1 MPLTRIDPE
10 FPSKEG
16 SMSGISDAHH
26 FRKMVAGFCMLF
38 APLCMLVGFIVDPDA
53 SYAFL
58 FIGAVLMVPAALG
71 LMHMLREREVAFGH
85 LGGGLSLIGLMGM
98 AGLVGMDV
106 GGTTDL
112 VDRVD
117 HLTGVGNWM
126 FVATMG
132 FGLGMAMLG
141 MGVFRAHAV
150 MSWAAACLM
159 IGGIAFDV
167 ALIVSSA
174 GIAIASAA
182 AMVAGVGATGLMV
195 WRESD
200 EAWENAPALGGHAG

>member
-1 MPLTRIDPE
+1 
-10 FPSKEG
+10 
-16 SMSGISDAHH
+16 MSGISDAHH
-26 FRKMVAGFCMLF
+26 FRKMVAGFCMVF
-38 APLCMLVGFIVDPDA
+38 APLCMLAGFIADPDA

-58 FIGAVLMVPAALG
+58 FTGAVLMVPAALG

-85 LGGGLSLIGLMGM
+85 VGGGLSLIGLMGT
-98 AGLVGMDV
+98 AGLIGMDV

-132 FGLGMAMLG
+132 FGLGMAILG
-141 MGVFRAHAV
+141 VGTFRAHAV
-150 MSWAAACLM
+150 MAWAAACLM

-167 ALIVSSA
+167 ALLASSA
-174 GIAIASAA
+174 GIAIAASAA
-182 AMVAGVGATGLMV
+182 MLAGVGATGLMV
-195 WRESD
+195 WRQSD
-200 EAWENAPALGGHAG
+200 DAWEHTPALGAR

>member
-1 MPLTRIDPE
+1 M
-10 FPSKEG
+10 F
-16 SMSGISDAHH
+16 GISDAHH

-38 APLCMLVGFIVDPDA
+38 APICLLIGFIVDPDA

-58 FIGAVLMVPAALG
+58 FVGAILMVPAALG

-85 LGGGLSLIGLMGM
+85 LGGGLSLIGLMGT

-141 MGVFRAHAV
+141 MGAFRAHAV
-150 MSWAAACLM
+150 QSWAAACLM
-159 IGGIAFDV
+159 VGGIAFDV
-167 ALIVSSA
+167 ALLASSG
-174 GIAIASAA
+174 GIAIAGAA
-182 AMVAGVGATGLMV
+182 IMLAGLGTTGYMV

-200 EAWENAPALGGHAG
+200 DAWEHTPALGAS

>member
-1 MPLTRIDPE
+1 
-10 FPSKEG
+10 
-16 SMSGISDAHH
+16 MSGISDAHH
-26 FRKMVAGFCMLF
+26 FRKMVAGFCMVF
-38 APLCMLVGFIVDPDA
+38 APLCVVVGFIADPDA
-53 SYAFL
+53 SYALL

-71 LMHMLREREVAFGH
+71 LMHMLREREVAYGH
-85 LGGGLSLIGLMGM
+85 VGGGLSLVGLMGV
-98 AGLVGMDV
+98 AGLIGMDV

-132 FGLGMAMLG
+132 FGLGMAILG
-141 MGVFRAHAV
+141 LGAFRAHAA

-167 ALIVSSA
+167 ALLASSA
-174 GIAIASAA
+174 GIAIAASAA
-182 AMVAGVGATGLMV
+182 MLAGLGATGLRV

-200 EAWENAPALGGHAG
+200 EAWEHTPALGGHAS

>member
-1 MPLTRIDPE
+1 
-10 FPSKEG
+10 
-16 SMSGISDAHH
+16 MSGISDPHH
-26 FRKMVAGFCMLF
+26 FRKMVAGFCMVV
-38 APLCMLVGFIVDPDA
+38 APLCMLAGFIADPDA

-58 FIGAVLMVPAALG
+58 FTGAVLMVPAALG

-85 LGGGLSLIGLMGM
+85 VGGGLSLIGLMGT
-98 AGLVGMDV
+98 AGLIGMDV

-132 FGLGMAMLG
+132 FGLGMAILG
-141 MGVFRAHAV
+141 VGTFRAHAV
-150 MSWAAACLM
+150 MAWAAACLM

-167 ALIVSSA
+167 ALLASSA
-174 GIAIASAA
+174 GIAIAASAA
-182 AMVAGVGATGLMV
+182 MLAGVGATGLMV
-195 WRESD
+195 WRQSD
-200 EAWENAPALGGHAG
+200 DAWEHTPALGAR

>member
-1 MPLTRIDPE
+1 M
-10 FPSKEG
+10 F
-16 SMSGISDAHH
+16 GISDAHH

-38 APLCMLVGFIVDPDA
+38 APICMLIGFLVDPDA

-58 FIGAVLMVPAALG
+58 FAGAILMAPAALG

-85 LGGGLSLIGLMGM
+85 LGGGLSLIGLMGTV
-98 AGLVGMDV
+98 GLVGMDV
-106 GGTTDL
+106 GGTTHL

-126 FVATMG
+126 FVAAMG
-132 FGLGMAMLG
+132 FGVGMAMLG
-141 MGVFRAHAV
+141 MGVFRAHA
-150 MSWAAACLM
+150 MPSWAAACLM
-159 IGGIAFDV
+159 VGGIAFDV
-167 ALIVSSA
+167 ALLASSG

-182 AMVAGVGATGLMV
+182 AMFAGVGTTGLMV

-200 EAWENAPALGGHAG
+200 DAWEHTPALGAR

>member
-1 MPLTRIDPE
+1 
-10 FPSKEG
+10 
-16 SMSGISDAHH
+16 MSGISDAHH
-26 FRKMVAGFCMLF
+26 FRKMVAGFCMVF

-85 LGGGLSLIGLMGM
+85 IGGGLSLIGLMGM
-98 AGLVGMDV
+98 AGLTGMDV

-141 MGVFRAHAV
+141 MGVFRAHSAR
-150 MSWAAACLM
+150 SWAAACLM
-159 IGGIAFDV
+159 VGGIAFDV
-167 ALIVSSA
+167 ALLASSA
-174 GIAIASAA
+174 GIAIAASAA
-182 AMVAGVGATGLMV
+182 VLAGLATTGLVV

-200 EAWENAPALGGHAG
+200 DAWEHTPALGGHAS

>member
-1 MPLTRIDPE
+1 
-10 FPSKEG
+10 
-16 SMSGISDAHH
+16 MSGISDAHH
-26 FRKMVAGFCMLF
+26 FRKMVAGFCMVF
-38 APLCMLVGFIVDPDA
+38 APLCMLVGFIADPDA

-85 LGGGLSLIGLMGM
+85 MGGGLSLIGLMGL
-98 AGLVGMDV
+98 AGLIGMDV

-141 MGVFRAHAV
+141 LGVFRAHAV
-150 MSWAAACLM
+150 MSWAAASLM

-167 ALIVSSA
+167 ALLAGSA
-174 GIAIASAA
+174 GVAIAASAA
-182 AMVAGVGATGLMV
+182 VLAGAGSTGFLV

-200 EAWENAPALGGHAG
+200 EAWENTPALGAR

>member
-1 MPLTRIDPE
+1 M
-10 FPSKEG
+10 F
-16 SMSGISDAHH
+16 GISDAHH
-26 FRKMVAGFCMLF
+26 FRKMVAGFCMVF
-38 APLCMLVGFIVDPDA
+38 APLCMLVGFVVDPDA

-58 FIGAVLMVPAALG
+58 FVGAILMIPAALG
-71 LMHMLREREVAFGH
+71 LMHMLREREVAMGH
-85 LGGGLSLIGLMGM
+85 VGGGLSLVGLMGM
-98 AGLVGMDV
+98 AGLIGMDV

-117 HLTGVGNWM
+117 HLTGVANWM

-141 MGVFRAHAV
+141 VGVFRAHAV

-167 ALIVSSA
+167 ALLASSA
-174 GIAIASAA
+174 GIAIAASAA
-182 AMVAGVGATGLMV
+182 MFAALGSTGLVV

-200 EAWENAPALGGHAG
+200 DAWEHTPALGGRAAS

>member
-1 MPLTRIDPE
+1 
-10 FPSKEG
+10 
-16 SMSGISDAHH
+16 MSGISDAHH
-26 FRKMVAGFCMLF
+26 FRKMVAGFCMVF
-38 APLCMLVGFIVDPDA
+38 APLCMLAGFIADPDA

-58 FIGAVLMVPAALG
+58 FAGAVLMVPAALG

-85 LGGGLSLIGLMGM
+85 VGGGLSLIGLMGM
-98 AGLVGMDV
+98 AGLIGMDV

-132 FGLGMAMLG
+132 FGLGMAILG
-141 MGVFRAHAV
+141 VGTFRAHVV
-150 MSWAAACLM
+150 MAWAAACLM

-167 ALIVSSA
+167 ALLASSA
-174 GIAIASAA
+174 GIAIAASAA
-182 AMVAGVGATGLMV
+182 MLAGVGATGLMV

-200 EAWENAPALGGHAG
+200 DAWEHTPALGAR

>member
-1 MPLTRIDPE
+1 
-10 FPSKEG
+10 
-16 SMSGISDAHH
+16 MSGISDAHH

-53 SYAFL
+53 SYTFL
-58 FIGAVLMVPAALG
+58 FVGAVLMVPAALG

-85 LGGGLSLIGLMGM
+85 LGGGLSLVGLMGT
-98 AGLVGMDV
+98 ASLIGMDV
-106 GGTTDL
+106 GGKTDL

-117 HLTGVGNWM
+117 HLAGVSNWM

-141 MGVFRAHAV
+141 MGTFRAHAL

-167 ALIVSSA
+167 ALLTSSA
-174 GIAIASAA
+174 GIAIAASAA
-182 AMVAGVGATGLMV
+182 MLASLGATGLRV

-200 EAWENAPALGGHAG
+200 EAWAHSPALGRHAS

>member
-1 MPLTRIDPE
+1 MA
-10 FPSKEG
+10 
-16 SMSGISDAHH
+16 GISDAHH
-26 FRKMVAGFCMLF
+26 FRKMVAGFCMVF
-38 APLCMLVGFIVDPDA
+38 APLCMAVGFIVDPDA

-85 LGGGLSLIGLMGM
+85 VGGGLSLVGLMGM
-98 AGLVGMDV
+98 ASLVGMDV

-132 FGLGMAMLG
+132 FGLGMAILG
-141 MGVFRAHAV
+141 MGTFRAHAV

-167 ALIVSSA
+167 ALIASSA
-174 GIAIASAA
+174 GIAIAASAA
-182 AMVAGVGATGLMV
+182 MLAGLGATGLVV

-200 EAWENAPALGGHAG
+200 EAWEHTPALGGHAS

>member
-1 MPLTRIDPE
+1 
-10 FPSKEG
+10 
-16 SMSGISDAHH
+16 
-26 FRKMVAGFCMLF
+26 
-38 APLCMLVGFIVDPDA
+38 
-53 SYAFL
+53 
-58 FIGAVLMVPAALG
+58 
-71 LMHMLREREVAFGH
+71 
-85 LGGGLSLIGLMGM
+85 
-98 AGLVGMDV
+98 MDV
-106 GGTTDL
+106 GGTSDL

-167 ALIVSSA
+167 ALLASSA
-174 GIAIASAA
+174 GIAIAASAA
-182 AMVAGVGATGLMV
+182 MFAALGSTGLVV

-200 EAWENAPALGGHAG
+200 DAWEHTPALGGRAAS

>member
-1 MPLTRIDPE
+1 
-10 FPSKEG
+10 
-16 SMSGISDAHH
+16 MSGISDAHH

-58 FIGAVLMVPAALG
+58 FVGAVLMVPAALG
-71 LMHMLREREVAFGH
+71 LMHMLREREVVFGH
-85 LGGGLSLIGLMGM
+85 LGGGLSLIGLMGT

-132 FGLGMAMLG
+132 FGLGMAILG
-141 MGVFRAHAV
+141 MGTFRAHAV
-150 MSWAAACLM
+150 MAWAAACLM

-167 ALIVSSA
+167 ALLASSA
-174 GIAIASAA
+174 GIAIAASAA
-182 AMVAGVGATGLMV
+182 MLAGLGATGLMV

-200 EAWENAPALGGHAG
+200 EAWENTPALGGHAS

>member
-1 MPLTRIDPE
+1 
-10 FPSKEG
+10 
-16 SMSGISDAHH
+16 MSGISDAHH
-26 FRKMVAGFCMLF
+26 FRKMVAGFCMVF
-38 APLCMLVGFIVDPDA
+38 APLCVLVGFIVDPDA

-85 LGGGLSLIGLMGM
+85 VGGGLSLVGLMGT
-98 AGLVGMDV
+98 AGLIGMDV

-141 MGVFRAHAV
+141 MGAFRASGVTGLRPLRSASPSAL
-150 MSWAAACLM
+150 MSWAAAFLM

-167 ALIVSSA
+167 ALLASSA
-174 GIAIASAA
+174 GIAIAASAA
-182 AMVAGVGATGLMV
+182 MLAGLGATGFRV

-200 EAWENAPALGGHAG
+200 EAWEHTPALGGHAS

>member
-1 MPLTRIDPE
+1 
-10 FPSKEG
+10 
-16 SMSGISDAHH
+16 MSGISDAHH
-26 FRKMVAGFCMLF
+26 FRKMVAGFCMVF
-38 APLCMLVGFIVDPDA
+38 APLCMLVGFIADPDA

-58 FIGAVLMVPAALG
+58 FTGAVLMVPAALG

-85 LGGGLSLIGLMGM
+85 MGGGLSLVGLMGM

-150 MSWAAACLM
+150 TSWAAACLM
-159 IGGIAFDV
+159 VGGIAFDV
-167 ALIVSSA
+167 ALLASSA
-174 GIAIASAA
+174 GIAIAATA
-182 AMVAGVGATGLMV
+182 AMLAGVGATGLMV

-200 EAWENAPALGGHAG
+200 DAWEHTPALGGGAG